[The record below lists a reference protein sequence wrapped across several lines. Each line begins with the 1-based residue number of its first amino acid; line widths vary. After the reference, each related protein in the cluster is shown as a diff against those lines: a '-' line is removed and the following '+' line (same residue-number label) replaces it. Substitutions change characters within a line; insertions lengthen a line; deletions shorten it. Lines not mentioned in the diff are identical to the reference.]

1 MTISSK
7 FLKRTACMLLC
18 SAAAVGMT
26 AMAQSDQNGP
36 PPAPGQTQGP
46 PPPPP
51 NGGGRRGGGGGPEQR
66 MAMLQSQLSLTPD
79 QTTKVK
85 DILTAGRAE
94 MKVMR
99 DDTTMSP
106 SDRREKMMKMMK
118 NENEQIKAILT
129 SDQKVKFEEVEKQQR
144 EQRRENGGGPPP
156 PPPPSA
162 PQS

>member
-1 MTISSK
+1 
-7 FLKRTACMLLC
+7 
-18 SAAAVGMT
+18 
-26 AMAQSDQNGP
+26 
-36 PPAPGQTQGP
+36 
-46 PPPPP
+46 
-51 NGGGRRGGGGGPEQR
+51 